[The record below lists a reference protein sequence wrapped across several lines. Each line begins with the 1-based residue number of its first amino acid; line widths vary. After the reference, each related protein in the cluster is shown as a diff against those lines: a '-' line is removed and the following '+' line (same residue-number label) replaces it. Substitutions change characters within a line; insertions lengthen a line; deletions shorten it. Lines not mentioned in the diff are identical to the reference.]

1 MGLRKH
7 LASVS
12 LLTLLSSAP
21 VVVLSVVVLSVV
33 VLSVVVLSVVVLS
46 VVVLVGCGATEAAE
60 TMPGLTATA
69 EAEVDKIMAARLAAR
84 IPTPQPT
91 STPSPAI
98 RLASIDIGSI
108 AGGTGLDADGVATP
122 ISQRTQPPT
131 LSTSLLPRPDISE

>member
-21 VVVLSVVVLSVV
+21 VV

-84 IPTPQPT
+84 TEVP
-91 STPSPAI
+91 
-98 RLASIDIGSI
+98 G
-108 AGGTGLDADGVATP
+108 
-122 ISQRTQPPT
+122 
-131 LSTSLLPRPDISE
+131 